1 MVSLAGVPENA
12 AVLKQCFLFEPLSA
26 EDRDLLARHA
36 YRQDFRA
43 DERIFG
49 YGDPGESMMIILL
62 GSIRLRRPTPGDKEI
77 ILGDRGVGDIL
88 GEMALLDGKPR
99 SAEARA
105 VTNGQFLVL
114 TRRELLPFLESHPK
128 VCLTLLGVLCDK
140 IREADERWA
149 DTFTSLSARL
159 AKTIVRQIGSEK
171 GGKLSISQKD
181 LANMVGVSREGV
193 NRQLGAWHEEGLI
206 ELKQGWIIVSDPQA
220 LLARSKSPI

>member
-1 MVSLAGVPENA
+1 MANVHGAPDNA
-12 AVLKQCFLFEPLSA
+12 AVLKRCFLFEPLA
-26 EDRDLLARHA
+26 PEDLDLLGQHA
-36 YRQDFRA
+36 FRKGFRVN
-43 DERIFG
+43 ERIFG

-62 GSIRLRRPTPGDKEI
+62 GTIRLRRPTPGDKEV
-77 ILGDRGVGDIL
+77 ILGDRSVGDIL

-114 TRRELLPFLESHPK
+114 TRRELLPFLEGHPK
-128 VCLTLLGVLCDK
+128 ICLTLLGVLCDK

-159 AKTIVRQIGSEK
+159 AKIIVRQLGAEK
-171 GGKLSISQKD
+171 AGKLSISQKD

-193 NRQLGAWHEEGLI
+193 NRQLRAWHDEGLI
-206 ELKQGWIIVSDPQA
+206 ELKRGWIVVSDPHT
-220 LLARSKSPI
+220 LLARSRSPI